1 MGLLRRVIV
10 PALPGWNSNPTQV
23 AHMCRYGRV
32 GAGTSRSRGP
42 IEVLR
47 LSRALRSQTTRTL
60 RASSPLRPGPISNS
74 TVWPSFKRRFVVS
87 ALDIGA
93 VDEDV
98 IAVFSRDEA
107 EALGG
112 VEEFHGSC
120 CQCSPSSP
128 AQSLRLRPR
137 RKPRRDTQPGTQPV
151 GDSSPRDSARLRLAH
166 MCRYGRVVY
175 LDRAS
180 IATPTASPTPTP
192 TAIHAGAS
200 VAAKRATPTPTPM
213 AVAVLAVV
221 PLRPFLPSV

>member
-1 MGLLRRVIV
+1 MVR
-10 PALPGWNSNPTQV
+10 LPIRGWS
-23 AHMCRYGRV
+23 
-32 GAGTSRSRGP
+32 GAS
-42 IEVLR
+42 EAQE
-47 LSRALRSQTTRTL
+47 ALRSQTTRTL

-98 IAVFSRDEA
+98 IAVFSGDEA
-107 EALGG
+107 EALLG

-120 CQCSPSSP
+120 CQYSPSSP

-166 MCRYGRVVY
+166 MCRYGRVGS
-175 LDRAS
+175 RS
-180 IATPTASPTPTP
+180 I
-192 TAIHAGAS
+192 
-200 VAAKRATPTPTPM
+200 R
-213 AVAVLAVV
+213 AVLAHGV
-221 PLRPFLPSV
+221 PCSLLHQIG